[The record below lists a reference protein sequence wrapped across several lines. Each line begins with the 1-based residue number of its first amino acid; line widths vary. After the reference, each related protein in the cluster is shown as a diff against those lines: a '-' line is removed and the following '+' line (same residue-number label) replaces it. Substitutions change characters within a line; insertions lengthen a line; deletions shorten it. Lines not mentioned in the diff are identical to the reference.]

1 MNAPITSIKH
11 RLHISTL
18 LFGGV
23 AHAQDSATGS
33 NPMYGNGVARRGT
46 ILLVMLASL
55 SGLSAC
61 GGSTG
66 NDGSNDNPPPPA
78 NTGAPAP
85 LVVCTQANPCMRPA
99 PELGV
104 AQISVPSFAP
114 VCRTTEPGRAVYDD
128 GAPRHSVDADG
139 VDRYACLYQPGGASA
154 NTPRPLVVF
163 LHGGGGGNAGDV
175 YNFTSLRT
183 KAESYVLS
191 GDAARPGFFLVSVQG
206 RNLHYP
212 TFNNRDGRHHDFY
225 YRDLRSP
232 SANPDIAHLDRL
244 IDELVATGMVDT
256 RRIYLMG
263 WSNGGFFGQMY
274 AIARHTTPTPGG
286 NRVAAVVPYTAADPF
301 HNTSRDQAPSYQ
313 LDPYPTS
320 TVPILLVSRACDIVA
335 CNQAQADL
343 FAAAGT
349 VTEPGH
355 IVEPWISRDLP
366 TKVRNPNALWRL
378 VGGNGQQTG
387 MCSTS
392 ATCTASVG
400 LINHMRWP
408 DGVADGSSIDHEPA
422 MLDFL
427 RGHPLP

>member
-1 MNAPITSIKH
+1 MNF
-11 RLHISTL
+11 ISSRPL
-18 LFGGV
+18 
-23 AHAQDSATGS
+23 
-33 NPMYGNGVARRGT
+33 RRT
-46 ILLVMLASL
+46 ILAATLASL
-55 SGLSAC
+55 AGIGAC
-61 GGSTG
+61 ASST
-66 NDGSNDNPPPPA
+66 NDDGSSDPSPPA

-85 LVVCTQANPCMRPA
+85 LAVCTQANPCTRPA
-99 PELGV
+99 FELGT
-104 AQISVPSFAP
+104 APITEPSFVP

-128 GAPRHSVDADG
+128 GAPRHSVDANG
-139 VDRYACLYQPGGASA
+139 IDRYACLYQPGGASA
-154 NTPRPLVVF
+154 SAPRPLVIF

-175 YNFTSLRT
+175 YNFTSLRA
-183 KAESYVLS
+183 KAESYVV
-191 GDAARPGFFLVSVQG
+191 GDVARPGFFLLSIQG

-212 TFNNRDGRHHDFY
+212 TFSNRDGRHHDFY

-232 SANPDIAHLDRL
+232 STNPDIANLDRL

-274 AIARHTTPTPGG
+274 AIARHATPTPGG

-301 HNTSRDQAPSYQ
+301 HNTSRDQVPSYQ

-320 TVPILLVSRACDIVA
+320 TVPILLVSRSCDIVA
-335 CNQAQADL
+335 CNQAQADM
-343 FAAAGT
+343 FASNGT
-349 VTEPGH
+349 VIEPGH
-355 IVEPWISRDLP
+355 IVEPWVAQDLP

-378 VGGNGQQTG
+378 VAGNGQQTG

-392 ATCTASVG
+392 ATCTTTVG

-408 DGVADGSSIDHEPA
+408 DGVADGSGIDHEPA

-427 RGHPLP
+427 RGRPLP